1 MLDVGPV
8 EALGD
13 TVQRHRNNLS
23 QTFQRCSTTACQE
36 KEIFETNSS
45 FHVKQCTTGKLQFLF
60 FRSFLLVLTKFSF
73 WGKD

>member
-23 QTFQRCSTTACQE
+23 QTFQRCSITACQE

-45 FHVKQCTTGKLQFLF
+45 FHVK
-60 FRSFLLVLTKFSF
+60 
-73 WGKD
+73 